1 MFKKIADIL
10 KAREKIRITKADM
23 PRHIAIAME
32 KEPKPMHTINLEDMY
47 NKRASLIKDLMNTQI
62 KFNIPIMTIFLLSVN
77 AKNSE
82 IFSFLVDDLAK
93 FFNKLIEDKMI
104 FKEQIK
110 VSILGK
116 WYDLPERIVNPI
128 KEIIES
134 TKDYD
139 RFFLNFCVNYDGHE
153 EIADACRLIARQ
165 IKAEKIDPES
175 INNQLI
181 KENLYSSYF
190 ISPDLIIENSKEF
203 SGLLLWD
210 SKDSMIFFTDKQW
223 PDFTK
228 TGLFRAIGNFQNKNK
243 TRKLSFS

>member
-1 MFKKIADIL
+1 MFKKITDIL
-10 KAREKIRITKADM
+10 KAREKIHIIRADM
-23 PRHIAIAME
+23 PRHVAITME
-32 KEPKPMHTINLEDMY
+32 KEPKPMHNINLEDIY
-47 NKRASLIKDLMNTQI
+47 NKRANLIKDLMDTQI
-62 KFNIPIMTIFLLSVN
+62 KFNIPIMTIFLLSSS

-82 IFSFLVDDLAK
+82 NFSFLMDNLAK
-93 FFNKLIEDKMI
+93 LFNEIISNKKIHKD
-104 FKEQIK
+104 QIK

-116 WYDLPERIVNPI
+116 WYDLPERVVNPI

-165 IKAEKIDPES
+165 IKSERIDPES

-210 SKDSMIFFTDKQW
+210 SKNSMIFFTDKQW

-228 TGLFRAIGNFQNKNK
+228 IDFFRAIEDFQNK
-243 TRKLSFS
+243 TRTKS

>member
-1 MFKKIADIL
+1 MDNLAKLFNEIISNKKI
-10 KAREKIRITKADM
+10 
-23 PRHIAIAME
+23 H
-32 KEPKPMHTINLEDMY
+32 
-47 NKRASLIKDLMNTQI
+47 KD
-62 KFNIPIMTIFLLSVN
+62 
-77 AKNSE
+77 
-82 IFSFLVDDLAK
+82 
-93 FFNKLIEDKMI
+93 
-104 FKEQIK
+104 QIK

-116 WYDLPERIVNPI
+116 WYDLPERVVNPI

-139 RFFLNFCVNYDGHE
+139 KFFLNFCVNYDGHE

-165 IKAEKIDPES
+165 IKSEKIDPES

-210 SKDSMIFFTDKQW
+210 SKNSMIFFTDKQW

-228 TGLFRAIGNFQNKNK
+228 IDFFRAIEDFQNK
-243 TRKLSFS
+243 TRTK